1 MDSLSR
7 EIPLFFVGR
16 IRKLRMNKQRKAIV
30 SDALRIIILV
40 FLPFLPNSE
49 DNENG
54 MLSYFQ

>member
-30 SDALRIIILV
+30 RDALRIIILV